1 MIDHYNLIEVNFS
14 RVLMNK
20 IQIRYFQTVL
30 IVGLIVS
37 EFISSSPLMYS
48 SLFGLTGVWF
58 YESITSQNI
67 FASSEKK
74 KNLTIFIGLAT
85 YFFVVLFYQNSEKI
99 SSWIYL
105 VVILL
110 LLVLFITLAEIS
122 VDSMG
127 KFLLYYTISLSTVI
141 FIFSDAFYLNRQ
153 LIVWSFLAIFLLE
166 NIAMLIS
173 VQYSNSQYYF
183 KFFLVFV
190 AVMGVSVILSNSLLN
205 SLIASLGLAVFT
217 VLLNDLILK
226 LRIQIT
232 SNKNLDTQIYIHDY
246 LISLLGAF
254 YLTNFTVTYI
264 GLF

>member
-14 RVLMNK
+14 RGLMNK

-67 FASSEKK
+67 FAPSEKSQ
-74 KNLTIFIGLAT
+74 TIFIGLLT

-105 VVILL
+105 IVILI

-141 FIFSDAFYLNRQ
+141 FIFSDAFSLNRE
-153 LIVWSFLAIFLLE
+153 LIVWSFLAIFLLSME
-166 NIAMLIS
+166 
-173 VQYSNSQYYF
+173 VY
-183 KFFLVFV
+183 
-190 AVMGVSVILSNSLLN
+190 
-205 SLIASLGLAVFT
+205 
-217 VLLNDLILK
+217 
-226 LRIQIT
+226 
-232 SNKNLDTQIYIHDY
+232 
-246 LISLLGAF
+246 
-254 YLTNFTVTYI
+254 
-264 GLF
+264 

>member
-1 MIDHYNLIEVNFS
+1 
-14 RVLMNK
+14 MNK

-67 FASSEKK
+67 FASSEKS
-74 KNLTIFIGLAT
+74 LTIFIGLLT
-85 YFFVVLFYQNSEKI
+85 YFFAVLFYQNSEKI

-110 LLVLFITLAEIS
+110 LLVQFITLAEIS

-141 FIFSDAFYLNRQ
+141 FIFSDAFYLNRE

-205 SLIASLGLAVFT
+205 SLVASLGLAVFT

-226 LRIQIT
+226 LRIQTT

-246 LISLLGAF
+246 LISLLGSF
-254 YLTNFTVTYI
+254 YLTNFTSTYI

>member
-14 RVLMNK
+14 RGLMNK

-30 IVGLIVS
+30 IAGLIVS

-67 FASSEKK
+67 FAPSEKS
-74 KNLTIFIGLAT
+74 LTIFIGLIT

-105 VVILL
+105 IVILL

-141 FIFSDAFYLNRQ
+141 FIF
-153 LIVWSFLAIFLLE
+153 
-166 NIAMLIS
+166 
-173 VQYSNSQYYF
+173 
-183 KFFLVFV
+183 
-190 AVMGVSVILSNSLLN
+190 
-205 SLIASLGLAVFT
+205 
-217 VLLNDLILK
+217 
-226 LRIQIT
+226 
-232 SNKNLDTQIYIHDY
+232 
-246 LISLLGAF
+246 
-254 YLTNFTVTYI
+254 
-264 GLF
+264 

>member
-14 RVLMNK
+14 RGLMNK

-67 FASSEKK
+67 FAPSEKS
-74 KNLTIFIGLAT
+74 LTIFIGLIA

-105 VVILL
+105 IVILL

-141 FIFSDAFYLNRQ
+141 FIFSDAFYLNRE

-205 SLIASLGLAVFT
+205 SLVASLGLAVFT

-226 LRIQIT
+226 LRIEIT

-254 YLTNFTVTYI
+254 YLTNFTSTYI

>member
-14 RVLMNK
+14 RGLMNK

-67 FASSEKK
+67 FAPSEKS
-74 KNLTIFIGLAT
+74 LTIFIGLIA

-105 VVILL
+105 IVILL

-141 FIFSDAFYLNRQ
+141 FIFSDAFYLNRE

-205 SLIASLGLAVFT
+205 SLVASLGLAVFT

-254 YLTNFTVTYI
+254 YLTNFTSTYI

>member
-1 MIDHYNLIEVNFS
+1 
-14 RVLMNK
+14 MNK

-30 IVGLIVS
+30 IGGLIVS
-37 EFISSSPLMYS
+37 EFMSSSPLMYAA
-48 SLFGLTGVWF
+48 LFGLTGVWF
-58 YESITSQNI
+58 YESIISQNI
-67 FASSEKK
+67 FVPTDKS
-74 KNLTIFIGLAT
+74 LTIFFGLAT
-85 YFFVVLFYQNSEKI
+85 YFFVVLFYQKSEKI
-99 SSWIYL
+99 SNWIYL
-105 VVILL
+105 VVIILL
-110 LLVLFITLAEIS
+110 FVLFVTLGEMS
-122 VDSMG
+122 VNSMG
-127 KFLLYYTISLSTVI
+127 KFLLYYTISLSVVL
-141 FIFSDAFYLNRQ
+141 FIFSDSFYLNKN
-153 LIVWSFLAIFLLE
+153 LIIWSFLAIFFLQ

-190 AVMGVSVILSNSLLN
+190 AVMGVSVILSNSLHH
-205 SLIASLGLAVFT
+205 SLIAAVGLAIFT

-254 YLTNFTVTYI
+254 YLTNFTSTYI

>member
-14 RVLMNK
+14 RGLMNK
-20 IQIRYFQTVL
+20 IQIRYFQIVL

-67 FASSEKK
+67 FAPSEKSQ
-74 KNLTIFIGLAT
+74 TIFIGLLT

-105 VVILL
+105 IVILI

-141 FIFSDAFYLNRQ
+141 FIFSDDFYLNRE

-205 SLIASLGLAVFT
+205 SLVASLGLAVFT

-254 YLTNFTVTYI
+254 YLTNFTSTYI